1 MGPPFFPLEADF
13 LVAVVFFTAGFL
25 PVLAALGVAFL
36 PVLFLALLAAGF
48 LALLLGVLA
57 GATGATAAGAGAT
70 TSGAGAG
77 ACALDAILRVVLAS
91 FLLLVGFFAS
101 FLAAGLRLTFLAGL
115 LVAILRGQS
124 HQRGGCRGA
133 V

>member
-1 MGPPFFPLEADF
+1 MACAAPGTMADRR
-13 LVAVVFFTAGFL
+13 T
-25 PVLAALGVAFL
+25 
-36 PVLFLALLAAGF
+36 
-48 LALLLGVLA
+48 
-57 GATGATAAGAGAT
+57 ATAAGAGAT

-115 LVAILRGQS
+115 CNC
-124 HQRGGCRGA
+124 GGAGDGLA
-133 V
+133 